1 MASNAAIVKDV
12 KQFEVALSALKAQ
25 ADSIVV
31 SDASTC
37 LQAKTAQRDVR
48 NYLKDVHS
56 KLDPFVNLAKR
67 TYDET
72 RDERNRWITPGEEI
86 DALLAS
92 KVKTYERQERE
103 AAQREQDRI
112 NAENTRIAREKAD
125 AEAKAAKEAAEAKR
139 KQEVKEINAQLKRGE
154 IGKREA
160 ARLLKLAGDTEMAA
174 KLNADLDAE
183 EAKNAPPPTVTV
195 QPAIPK
201 VAGVPS
207 RINYRA
213 EVTDTFRFME
223 EAARRLLKGDNSLSR
238 FLMVNG
244 SAVALEAREMKDS
257 KAFMAKYPFTKA
269 WED

>member
-37 LQAKTAQRDVR
+37 LAAKTAQRDVR

-103 AAQREQDRI
+103 AAEAEQRRI
-112 NAENTRIAREKAD
+112 NEERRRQAEIEAEKQRKADYERIAAEKKAQDKEIAD
-125 AEAKAAKEAAEAKR
+125 AVKAGEVKKREAERLRKEAAERELRAREQAETDAKAAAQNV
-139 KQEVKEINAQLKRGE
+139 QEV
-154 IGKREA
+154 
-160 ARLLKLAGDTEMAA
+160 TV
-174 KLNADLDAE
+174 
-183 EAKNAPPPTVTV
+183 APM
-195 QPAIPK
+195 IPK

-207 RINYRA
+207 RINYKA
-213 EVTDTFRFME
+213 EVLD
-223 EAARRLLKGDNSLSR
+223 AAKLINAFVDAVVNSSSLTVKRLGRKHD
-238 FLMVNG
+238 
-244 SAVALEAREMKDS
+244 
-257 KAFMAKYPFTKA
+257 
-269 WED
+269 